1 MSVNADFY
9 SFSKRKNSTKQ
20 PTGAGTQIGVDLKS
34 GTSLVSPTFLI
45 YSASRPTFNYV
56 VFEGWYYFIADIIN
70 VRNELYEVVCEI
82 DPLATG
88 KAAVLATTAY
98 VLYDSVSNTE
108 IPDNRLPMKTTAVVK
123 QNSVAFPYTV
133 DSGCYI
139 LSITGANG
147 STGIYKATSGEI
159 AALIDDLSHI
169 EDNIFDFSHITPP
182 QFPTTIT
189 IESVL
194 TYIGELYK
202 YMIDI
207 AIRPITQF
215 FGSGNIPENIRECKF
230 IPFNRGTTTPGPD
243 PLCLGTFETQQQL
256 NKLNTKTVNEHVDIS
271 IPWPTGI
278 GTGDYRRRSPYT
290 ELYLYLP
297 YIGMIRLSSENLAN
311 ESTLSI
317 DYSLGLLDGALVC
330 TVKAGSEVIGQY
342 SGNVAASTPIGISNI
357 NIQKGAQALIAG
369 VAAIPAGNIGQAGM
383 AALSYGEAVTPN
395 YSCIGGLEGV
405 AATAADQNIRC
416 YSVFHDTIV
425 PPNTGISTIGAPS
438 MRTKSLASL
447 TDFCQCLDA
456 HVEADLPSSILDT
469 IDNYLNSGFFIE

>member
-9 SFSKRKNSTKQ
+9 SFSKRKNSTKR
-20 PTGAGTQIGVDLKS
+20 PTGAGTQIGVNLKS

-45 YSASRPTFNYV
+45 YSASRPTYNYV
-56 VFEGWYYFIADIIN
+56 VFEGWYYFITDIVN
-70 VRNELYEVVCEI
+70 VRNELYEIICEI
-82 DPLATG
+82 DALATG
-88 KAAVLATTAY
+88 KTNILATTAY
-98 VLYDSVSNTE
+98 VLYDSVANTE

-139 LSITGANG
+139 LSITGAHG

-159 AALIDDLSHI
+159 AALIDDLTHI
-169 EDNIFDFSHITPP
+169 EDNIFDFSSITPP
-182 QFPTTIT
+182 VRPSTTN
-189 IESVL
+189 VWDWL
-194 TYIGELYK
+194 GYIGDYLK
-202 YMIDI
+202 YMFEC
-207 AIRPITQF
+207 AVRPITQF

-256 NKLNTKTVNEHVDIS
+256 NKLNTKTVHENVSLS

-317 DYSLGLLDGALVC
+317 GYTLGLLDGTLVC

-357 NIQKGAQALIAG
+357 NIPKGAQALIAG
-369 VAAIPAGNIGQAGM
+369 IASIPTGNIAQAGM
-383 AALSYGEAVTPN
+383 AALNFGDAVTPN

-425 PPNTGISTIGAPS
+425 APNTGIATIGAPS

-447 TDFCQCLDA
+447 TDYCQCLDA
-456 HVEADLPSSILDT
+456 HVEADLPSAILDA